1 MIVGKY
7 LKNTA
12 LYSPDELER
21 LDKHIEKYFGKSTT
35 VVHEFLSEDIHVDV
49 SIIPPHEGH
58 NYYTLVT
65 TGMGAFS
72 MKIPSEYQ
80 EEGLP
85 SRIELMM
92 CLPPDWNP
100 ESKENQENWP
110 VELLRYLARLKHLV
124 GLWAFYSKRNS
135 IRR

>member
-1 MIVGKY
+1 MIIGKY
-7 LKNTA
+7 LENPA

-21 LDKHIEKYFGKSTT
+21 LDKHIEKYFGKATT
-35 VVHEFLSEDIHVDV
+35 VVHEFFSEDIHVDV
-49 SIIPPHEGH
+49 SIIPPHEEH

-72 MKIPSEYQ
+72 MRIPSEYQ
-80 EEGLP
+80 EDGLP

-92 CLPPDWNP
+92 CLPPEWNP
-100 ESKENQENWP
+100 ALFSKVSNY
-110 VELLRYLARLKHLV
+110 RKHLA
-124 GLWAFYSKRNS
+124 GLWAFYSKRNT